1 MEAGNKAVRQ
11 YLASIGSKGGK
22 ATGPSKARTSEQAR
36 KAVMKRWENYRKKQK
51 EDPGKADT
59 G

>member
-1 MEAGNKAVRQ
+1 MNKAVRQ